1 MVNRET
7 YFSVLLGSGLLAV
20 LGWLLWPAPLEVEF
34 AAVAQRPLRV
44 VIEEQGRT
52 RAHDPFLVAAPVTA
66 RLLRPVLEAGD
77 RVTAGQVLATL
88 AVAPDDARAIAV
100 AEANVKVAEA
110 RRDAAAAGITE
121 AEGALALARRE
132 AERRQEL
139 AKNRLAT
146 PEEVDS
152 FLQAAD
158 AAQARLASQRA
169 ALVAA
174 EAEVLG
180 ARSWLLGS
188 TGSESEALLPVVAPV
203 SGTLYRVY
211 EPNERVVVA
220 GTPLY
225 ALSQDDALEVVVDLL
240 TQDAVQVREGQPLR
254 ITGWGGSEELQGVVE
269 RVEPQAFTKLS
280 ALGVE
285 EQRVNVSGRLDTVP
299 VGLGAEY
306 RITAAIVLSERA
318 AVLTVP
324 VSALFRKDGKWQAFA
339 VVSGQAE
346 RREVGVGQRNA
357 TWAEVLSGLEEGESV
372 VVFPPQSL
380 QDSARVVEADQ

>member
-1 MVNRET
+1 M
-7 YFSVLLGSGLLAV
+7 
-20 LGWLLWPAPLEVEF
+20 P
-34 AAVAQRPLRV
+34 RV
-44 VIEEQGRT
+44 
-52 RAHDPFLVAAPVTA
+52 
-66 RLLRPVLEAGD
+66 
-77 RVTAGQVLATL
+77 
-88 AVAPDDARAIAV
+88 
-100 AEANVKVAEA
+100 
-110 RRDAAAAGITE
+110 
-121 AEGALALARRE
+121 
-132 AERRQEL
+132 
-139 AKNRLAT
+139 
-146 PEEVDS
+146 
-152 FLQAAD
+152 
-158 AAQARLASQRA
+158 
-169 ALVAA
+169 
-174 EAEVLG
+174 
-180 ARSWLLGS
+180 
-188 TGSESEALLPVVAPV
+188 
-203 SGTLYRVY
+203 
-211 EPNERVVVA
+211 
-220 GTPLY
+220 
-225 ALSQDDALEVVVDLL
+225 L

-324 VSALFRKDGKWQAFA
+324 VWALFRKEGKWQAFA

>member
-1 MVNRET
+1 
-7 YFSVLLGSGLLAV
+7 
-20 LGWLLWPAPLEVEF
+20 
-34 AAVAQRPLRV
+34 
-44 VIEEQGRT
+44 
-52 RAHDPFLVAAPVTA
+52 VAAPVTA

-285 EQRVNVSGRLDTVP
+285 EQRVNVIGRLDTVP

-324 VSALFRKDGKWQAFA
+324 VWALFRKEGKWQAFA

-346 RREVGVGQRNA
+346 QREVGVGQRNA

>member
-1 MVNRET
+1 MVKRKT
-7 YFSVLLGSGLLAV
+7 YFSLLLGSGLV
-20 LGWLLWPAPLEVEF
+20 VILGCVLWPAPLAVEL
-34 AAVAQRPLRV
+34 AAVSLRPLRV

-88 AVAPDDARAIAV
+88 AVAPDDARVVAV

-139 AKNRLAT
+139 AKNRLAN
-146 PEEVDS
+146 PEEVDT
-152 FLQAAD
+152 FLQAAE
-158 AAQARLASQRA
+158 AAEARLASLRA
-169 ALVAA
+169 ALAAA

-188 TGSESEALLPVVAPV
+188 TGNEGEALLSVVAPV

-211 EPNERVVVA
+211 EANERVVVA

-240 TQDAVQVREGQPLR
+240 TQDAVQVRPGQPLI

-285 EQRVNVSGRLDTVP
+285 EQRVNVIGRLDTVP

-306 RITAAIVLSERA
+306 RVTAAIVLSERA

-324 VSALFRKDGKWQAFA
+324 VSALFRKDGQWQVFRA
-339 VVSGQAE
+339 VRGRAG
-346 RREVGVGQRNA
+346 RREVSVGQRNA
-357 TWAEVLSGLEEGESV
+357 AWAEVLSGLEEGESV
-372 VVFPPQSL
+372 VVFPPERL
-380 QDSARVVEADQ
+380 QDGARVAEADQ